1 MGLSLSTT
9 KCFFR
14 FGFLASIILFLCS
27 CSQGSYEAQFLTS
40 PESASDSEHPVS
52 LKPVSLPRVSWDKV
66 ADKHTCY
73 LKVQRQWRSAF
84 RVNCFQ
90 IDGELHTHSNRFVEY
105 NQRFA
110 SALGF
115 GDAWVY
121 VVAEKP
127 DLLVAIDGEVHGM
140 RAELVSDEGHRNT
153 ILVNRGYDPVP
164 EAIRVYRLV
173 SAP

>member
-1 MGLSLSTT
+1 MRLSSFTLR
-9 KCFFR
+9 CFFR
-14 FGFLASIILFLCS
+14 FGLLASITLFLCG
-27 CSQGSYEAQFLTS
+27 CSQKSYEEQFLTD
-40 PESASDSEHPVS
+40 PKAAGDTDH
-52 LKPVSLPRVSWDKV
+52 RVSWHEV
-66 ADKHTCY
+66 TDKHRCY
-73 LKVQRQWRSAF
+73 LKIQRQWRSAF

-127 DLLVAIDGEVHGM
+127 NLLVAIDGEVHEM
-140 RAELVSDEGHRNT
+140 RTELISDEEHRNT
-153 ILVNRGYDPVP
+153 ILLSRGYDPVP

-173 SAP
+173 SAH

>member
-1 MGLSLSTT
+1 MKLSSRTV
-9 KCFFR
+9 KRFFR
-14 FGFLASIILFLCS
+14 FGLLASVALLANGCS
-27 CSQGSYEAQFLTS
+27 RESYEEQFITN
-40 PESASDSEHPVS
+40 PEAAG
-52 LKPVSLPRVSWDKV
+52 VSWQNV
-66 ADKHTCY
+66 TDKHTCY
-73 LKVQRQWRSAF
+73 LKIQRQWRSAF

-110 SALGF
+110 NALGF

-127 DLLVAIDGEVHGM
+127 DLLVAIDGEVHEM
-140 RAELVSDEGHRNT
+140 RTELVSDEDRRNK
-153 ILVNRGYDPVP
+153 ILLNRGYDPVP
-164 EAIRVYRLV
+164 DAIRVYRLV